1 MNSDNQTTKN
11 GKSDNA
17 CIYKALAFFK
27 KYWGSAL
34 SVVLAILSF
43 GICLYYIVCLSKGDF
58 HSDCTDSLYWANATV
73 ESGKV
78 FDENFRYAAM
88 LPFSASFWFI
98 PIIKL
103 FGVTMRAQII
113 GMSVFLVL
121 FTAAIWFMC
130 RSMNWSVRATCSM
143 ISALL
148 LILSGSD
155 KLREIMWG
163 HVIYYSLALLIICVG
178 TGLVFR
184 FEKHFA
190 SFENASSSRKKKSI
204 AGAVIFGS
212 FTALLFAGNATN
224 GFQMIAIATIPVL
237 AGIFAERFFDGKQ
250 KLFSRSNIPAA
261 VMILAVM
268 VSTLC
273 GLVILK
279 LLKGEKSAG
288 YTSVYSMFS
297 GVSDWYGNF
306 TKLFSQFPEL
316 IGISIKKSDR
326 MISKESIAYLIRLA
340 GMLFITV
347 IPLVGL
353 FRYKKL
359 RDKSTRFILW
369 VHLSLTAVILFG
381 YICGR
386 ISNANWRLTP
396 IIGSSVMATIAILR
410 EWLGGIFMNKNTDEP
425 GIDEKCSEKRVCFR
439 LGVILSAVIVMFGAV
454 NFNEIRKMPKDY
466 EHPLEAVANDL
477 EAHGLEY
484 GYATFWRSQ
493 ALTMLSDSK
502 VRVRETLVKSDG
514 VITDYYQSSKL
525 WYEDQPGIDKYFI
538 MLSDDE
544 LSTVG
549 DSEYWQ
555 EITEKYLIENFE
567 TCGYNVFVFSRNVI
581 LKGTF
586 GS

>member
-1 MNSDNQTTKN
+1 MNSDNQITKN
-11 GKSDNA
+11 RKNDS
-17 CIYKALAFFK
+17 IYKILAFFK
-27 KYWGSAL
+27 KHWISTL
-34 SVVLAILSF
+34 SVVLAILSL

-88 LPFSASFWFI
+88 LPFSASLWFI

-121 FTAAIWFMC
+121 FTTAIWFMC

-148 LILSGSD
+148 LILSGSE

-190 SFENASSSRKKKSI
+190 GLVSSAKKKKSI
-204 AGAVIFGS
+204 AGAVIFGAL
-212 FTALLFAGNATN
+212 TALLFAGNATN
-224 GFQMIAIATIPVL
+224 GFQMIAIATVPVL
-237 AGIFAERFFDGKQ
+237 AGIFAERFFDGRQ
-250 KLFSRSNIPAA
+250 KLFSSSSIPAA
-261 VMILAVM
+261 VMILTVI

-279 LLKGEKSAG
+279 LLKGEKAAG

-297 GVSDWYGNF
+297 GISDWYGNF

-326 MISKESIAYLIRLA
+326 MISKEAIVYLIRLA
-340 GMLFITV
+340 GMLVITV

-353 FRYKKL
+353 FGYKKL
-359 RDKSTRFILW
+359 HDKGTRFVLW

-396 IIGSSVMATIAILR
+396 IIGSSVMATVAIFR
-410 EWLGGIFMNKNTDEP
+410 EWLDGIFPKKSTDEAENN
-425 GIDEKCSEKRVCFR
+425 EKCSEKRVCFR

-454 NFNEIRKMPKDY
+454 NFNEIRKMPRDY

-484 GYATFWRSQ
+484 GYATFGRSQ

-514 VITDYYQSSKL
+514 VITDYYQSSRL

-544 LSTVG
+544 LNTVG

-567 TCGYNVFVFSRNVI
+567 TRGYNVFVFNRNVI

>member
-1 MNSDNQTTKN
+1 MNSDNQITKN
-11 GKSDNA
+11 RKNDS
-17 CIYKALAFFK
+17 IYKILAFFK
-27 KYWGSAL
+27 KHWSSAL

-88 LPFSASFWFI
+88 LPFSASLWFI

-121 FTAAIWFMC
+121 FTTAIWFMC

-148 LILSGSD
+148 LILSGSE

-190 SFENASSSRKKKSI
+190 GLVSSAKNKKSI
-204 AGAVIFGS
+204 VGAVIFGS
-212 FTALLFAGNATN
+212 LTALLFAGNATN
-224 GFQMIAIATIPVL
+224 GFQMIAIATVPVL
-237 AGIFAERFFDGKQ
+237 AGIFAERFFDGRQ
-250 KLFSRSNIPAA
+250 KLFSSSSIPAA
-261 VMILAVM
+261 VMILTVM

-279 LLKGEKSAG
+279 LLKGEKAAG

-326 MISKESIAYLIRLA
+326 MISKEAIVYLIRLA
-340 GMLFITV
+340 GMLVITV

-396 IIGSSVMATIAILR
+396 IIGSSVMSTVAIFR
-410 EWLGGIFMNKNTDEP
+410 EWLDGIFPKKSTDEA
-425 GIDEKCSEKRVCFR
+425 ENNENCNEKRVCLR

-454 NFNEIRKMPKDY
+454 NFNEIRKMPRDY

-514 VITDYYQSSKL
+514 VITDYYQSSRL

-544 LSTVG
+544 LNTVC

-567 TCGYNVFVFSRNVI
+567 TRGYNVFVFSRNVI

>member
-1 MNSDNQTTKN
+1 MNSDNQITKN
-11 GKSDNA
+11 RKNDS
-17 CIYKALAFFK
+17 IYKILALFK
-27 KYWGSAL
+27 KHWISAL
-34 SVVLAILSF
+34 SVVLAILSL

-88 LPFSASFWFI
+88 LPFSASLWFI

-121 FTAAIWFMC
+121 FTTAIWFMC

-148 LILSGSD
+148 LILSGSE

-190 SFENASSSRKKKSI
+190 CLVSSAKKKKSI
-204 AGAVIFGS
+204 AGAVIFGAL
-212 FTALLFAGNATN
+212 TALLFAGNATN
-224 GFQMIAIATIPVL
+224 GFQMIAIATVPVL
-237 AGIFAERFFDGKQ
+237 AGIFAERFFDGRQ
-250 KLFSRSNIPAA
+250 KLFSSSSIPAA
-261 VMILAVM
+261 VMILTVI

-279 LLKGEKSAG
+279 LLKGEKAAG

-297 GVSDWYGNF
+297 GISDWYGNF

-326 MISKESIAYLIRLA
+326 MISKEAIVYLIRLA
-340 GMLFITV
+340 GMLVITV

-353 FRYKKL
+353 FGYKKL
-359 RDKSTRFILW
+359 HDKGTRFVLW

-396 IIGSSVMATIAILR
+396 IIGSSVMATVAIFR
-410 EWLGGIFMNKNTDEP
+410 EWLDGIFPKKSTDEAENN
-425 GIDEKCSEKRVCFR
+425 EKCNEKRVCLR

-454 NFNEIRKMPKDY
+454 NFNEIRKMPRDY

-484 GYATFWRSQ
+484 GYATFCRSQ

-514 VITDYYQSSKL
+514 VITDYYQSSRL

-544 LSTVG
+544 LNTVG

-567 TCGYNVFVFSRNVI
+567 TRGYNVFVFSRNVI

>member
-1 MNSDNQTTKN
+1 MNSDNQITKKRKN
-11 GKSDNA
+11 DS
-17 CIYKALAFFK
+17 IYKILAFFK
-27 KYWGSAL
+27 KHWISAL

-88 LPFSASFWFI
+88 LPFSASLWFI

-121 FTAAIWFMC
+121 FTTAIWFMC

-148 LILSGSD
+148 LILSGSE
-155 KLREIMWG
+155 KLREFMWG
-163 HVIYYSLALLIICVG
+163 LVIYYSLALLIICVG

-190 SFENASSSRKKKSI
+190 GLVSSAKKKKSI
-204 AGAVIFGS
+204 VGAVIFGAL
-212 FTALLFAGNATN
+212 TALLFAGNATN
-224 GFQMIAIATIPVL
+224 GFQMIAIATVPVL
-237 AGIFAERFFDGKQ
+237 AGIFAERFFDGRQ
-250 KLFSRSNIPAA
+250 KLFSSSSIPAA
-261 VMILAVM
+261 VMILTVI

-279 LLKGEKSAG
+279 LLKGEKAAG

-297 GVSDWYGNF
+297 GISDWYGNF

-326 MISKESIAYLIRLA
+326 MISKEAIVYLIRLA
-340 GMLFITV
+340 GMLVITV

-353 FRYKKL
+353 FGYKKL
-359 RDKSTRFILW
+359 HDKGTRFVLW

-396 IIGSSVMATIAILR
+396 IIGSSVMATVAIFR
-410 EWLGGIFMNKNTDEP
+410 EWLDEIFPKKSTDEAENN
-425 GIDEKCSEKRVCFR
+425 EKCNEKRVCLR

-454 NFNEIRKMPKDY
+454 NFNEIRKMPRDY

-514 VITDYYQSSKL
+514 VITDYYQSSRL

-544 LSTVG
+544 LNTVG

-567 TCGYNVFVFSRNVI
+567 TRGYNVFVFSRNVI
-581 LKGTF
+581 LKGAF

>member
-1 MNSDNQTTKN
+1 MNSDNQITKN
-11 GKSDNA
+11 RKNDS
-17 CIYKALAFFK
+17 IYKILAFFK
-27 KYWGSAL
+27 KHWISAL
-34 SVVLAILSF
+34 SVVLAILSL

-88 LPFSASFWFI
+88 LPFSASLWFI

-121 FTAAIWFMC
+121 FTTAIWFMC

-148 LILSGSD
+148 LILSGSE

-190 SFENASSSRKKKSI
+190 GLVSSAKKKKSI
-204 AGAVIFGS
+204 AGAVIFGAL
-212 FTALLFAGNATN
+212 TALLFAGNATN
-224 GFQMIAIATIPVL
+224 GFQMIAIATVPVL
-237 AGIFAERFFDGKQ
+237 AGIFAERFFDGRQ
-250 KLFSRSNIPAA
+250 KLFSSSSIPAA
-261 VMILAVM
+261 VMILTVI

-279 LLKGEKSAG
+279 LLKGEKAAG

-297 GVSDWYGNF
+297 GISDWYGNF

-326 MISKESIAYLIRLA
+326 MISKEAIVYLIRLA
-340 GMLFITV
+340 GMLVITV

-353 FRYKKL
+353 FGYKKL
-359 RDKSTRFILW
+359 HDKGTRFVLW

-396 IIGSSVMATIAILR
+396 IIGSSVMATVAIFR
-410 EWLGGIFMNKNTDEP
+410 EWLDGIFPKKSTDEAENN
-425 GIDEKCSEKRVCFR
+425 EKCNEKRVCLR

-454 NFNEIRKMPKDY
+454 NFNEIRKMPRDY

-514 VITDYYQSSKL
+514 VITDYYQSSRL

-544 LSTVG
+544 LNTVG

-567 TCGYNVFVFSRNVI
+567 TRGYNVFVFSRNVI

>member
-1 MNSDNQTTKN
+1 MNSDYQITKN
-11 GKSDNA
+11 RKNDS
-17 CIYKALAFFK
+17 IYKILAFFK
-27 KYWGSAL
+27 KHWISTL

-73 ESGKV
+73 ESGKI

-88 LPFSASFWFI
+88 LPFSASLWFI

-190 SFENASSSRKKKSI
+190 GLVSPVKNKKSI
-204 AGAVIFGS
+204 VGAVIFGS
-212 FTALLFAGNATN
+212 LTALLFAGNATN
-224 GFQMIAIATIPVL
+224 GFQMIAIATVPVL
-237 AGIFAERFFDGKQ
+237 AGIFAERFFDGRQ
-250 KLFSRSNIPAA
+250 KLLSSSNIPAA
-261 VMILAVM
+261 VMIIAVM

-326 MISKESIAYLIRLA
+326 MISKESIVYLTRLT
-340 GMLFITV
+340 GMLVITV

-396 IIGSSVMATIAILR
+396 IIGSSVMATVAIFR
-410 EWLGGIFMNKNTDEP
+410 EWLGGIFPKKSADEAES
-425 GIDEKCSEKRVCFR
+425 DEKCSEKRVCFR

-454 NFNEIRKMPKDY
+454 NFNEIRKMPRDY

-514 VITDYYQSSKL
+514 VITDYYQSSRL

-544 LSTVG
+544 LNTVG

-567 TCGYNVFVFSRNVI
+567 TRGYNVFVFNRNVI

>member
-1 MNSDNQTTKN
+1 MNSDNQITKN
-11 GKSDNA
+11 RKNDS
-17 CIYKALAFFK
+17 IYKILAFFK
-27 KYWGSAL
+27 KHWISAL
-34 SVVLAILSF
+34 SVVLAILSL

-88 LPFSASFWFI
+88 LPFSASLWFI

-121 FTAAIWFMC
+121 FTTAIWFMC

-148 LILSGSD
+148 LILSGSE

-190 SFENASSSRKKKSI
+190 GLVSSAKKKKSI
-204 AGAVIFGS
+204 AGAVIFGAL
-212 FTALLFAGNATN
+212 TALLFAGNATN
-224 GFQMIAIATIPVL
+224 GFQMIAIATVPVL
-237 AGIFAERFFDGKQ
+237 AGIFAERFFDGRQ
-250 KLFSRSNIPAA
+250 KLFSSSSIPAA
-261 VMILAVM
+261 VMILTVI

-279 LLKGEKSAG
+279 LLKGEKAAG

-297 GVSDWYGNF
+297 GISDWYGNF

-326 MISKESIAYLIRLA
+326 MISKEAIVYLVRLA
-340 GMLFITV
+340 GMLVITV

-353 FRYKKL
+353 FGYKKL
-359 RDKSTRFILW
+359 HDKGTRFVLW

-381 YICGR
+381 YICER

-396 IIGSSVMATIAILR
+396 IIGSSVMATVAIFR
-410 EWLGGIFMNKNTDEP
+410 EWLDGIFLKKSTDESENN
-425 GIDEKCSEKRVCFR
+425 EKCNEKRVCLR

-454 NFNEIRKMPKDY
+454 NFNEIRKMPRDY

-514 VITDYYQSSKL
+514 VITDYYQSSRL

-544 LSTVG
+544 LNTVG

-567 TCGYNVFVFSRNVI
+567 TRGYNVFVFSRNVI

>member
-1 MNSDNQTTKN
+1 MNSDNQITKN
-11 GKSDNA
+11 RKNDS
-17 CIYKALAFFK
+17 IYKILAFSK
-27 KYWGSAL
+27 KHWISAL

-43 GICLYYIVCLSKGDF
+43 GICLYYVVCLSKGDF

-88 LPFSASFWFI
+88 LPFSASLWFI

-121 FTAAIWFMC
+121 FTTAIWFMC

-148 LILSGSD
+148 LILSGSE

-190 SFENASSSRKKKSI
+190 GLVSLAKKKKSI
-204 AGAVIFGS
+204 AGAVIFGAL
-212 FTALLFAGNATN
+212 TALLFAGNATN
-224 GFQMIAIATIPVL
+224 GFQMIAIATVPIL
-237 AGIFAERFFDGKQ
+237 AGIFAERFFDGRQ
-250 KLFSRSNIPAA
+250 KLFSSSSIPAA
-261 VMILAVM
+261 VMILTVI

-279 LLKGEKSAG
+279 LLKGEKAAG

-297 GVSDWYGNF
+297 GISDWYGNF

-326 MISKESIAYLIRLA
+326 MISKEAIVYLIRLA
-340 GMLFITV
+340 GMLVITV

-353 FRYKKL
+353 FGYKKL
-359 RDKSTRFILW
+359 HDKGTRFILW

-396 IIGSSVMATIAILR
+396 IIGSSVMATVAIFR
-410 EWLGGIFMNKNTDEP
+410 EWLDGIFPKKSTDEAENN
-425 GIDEKCSEKRVCFR
+425 EKCNEKRVCLR

-454 NFNEIRKMPKDY
+454 NFNEIRKMPRDY

-514 VITDYYQSSKL
+514 VITDYYQSSRL

-544 LSTVG
+544 LNTVG

-567 TCGYNVFVFSRNVI
+567 TRGYNVFVFSRNVI

>member
-1 MNSDNQTTKN
+1 MNSDNQITKN
-11 GKSDNA
+11 RKNDS
-17 CIYKALAFFK
+17 IYKILAFFK
-27 KYWGSAL
+27 KHWSSAL

-58 HSDCTDSLYWANATV
+58 HSDCTNSLYWANATV

-88 LPFSASFWFI
+88 LPFSASLWFI

-121 FTAAIWFMC
+121 FTTAIWFMC

-148 LILSGSD
+148 LILSGSE

-190 SFENASSSRKKKSI
+190 GLVSSAKNKKSI
-204 AGAVIFGS
+204 VGAVIFGS
-212 FTALLFAGNATN
+212 LTALLFAGNATN
-224 GFQMIAIATIPVL
+224 GFQMIAIATVPVL
-237 AGIFAERFFDGKQ
+237 AGIFAERFFDGRQ
-250 KLFSRSNIPAA
+250 KLFSSSSIPAA
-261 VMILAVM
+261 VMILTVV

-279 LLKGEKSAG
+279 LLKGEKAAG

-326 MISKESIAYLIRLA
+326 MISKEAIVYLIRLA
-340 GMLFITV
+340 GMPVITV

-396 IIGSSVMATIAILR
+396 IIGSSVMSTVAIFR
-410 EWLGGIFMNKNTDEP
+410 EWLDGIFPKKSTDEAENN
-425 GIDEKCSEKRVCFR
+425 EKCNEKRVCLR

-454 NFNEIRKMPKDY
+454 NFNEIRKMPRDY

-514 VITDYYQSSKL
+514 VITDYYQSSRL

-544 LSTVG
+544 LNTVG

-567 TCGYNVFVFSRNVI
+567 TRGYNVFVFSRNVI

>member
-1 MNSDNQTTKN
+1 MNSDNQITKN
-11 GKSDNA
+11 RKNDS
-17 CIYKALAFFK
+17 IYKILAFFK
-27 KYWGSAL
+27 KHWISAL
-34 SVVLAILSF
+34 SVVLAILSL

-88 LPFSASFWFI
+88 LPFSASLWFI

-121 FTAAIWFMC
+121 FTTAIWFMC

-148 LILSGSD
+148 LILSGSE

-190 SFENASSSRKKKSI
+190 GLVSSAKKKKSI
-204 AGAVIFGS
+204 VGAVIFGAL
-212 FTALLFAGNATN
+212 TALLFAGNATN
-224 GFQMIAIATIPVL
+224 GFQMIAIATVPVL
-237 AGIFAERFFDGKQ
+237 AGIFAERFFDGRQ
-250 KLFSRSNIPAA
+250 KLFSSSSIPAA
-261 VMILAVM
+261 VMILTVI

-279 LLKGEKSAG
+279 LLKGEKTAG

-297 GVSDWYGNF
+297 GISDWYGNF

-326 MISKESIAYLIRLA
+326 MISKEAIVYLIRLA
-340 GMLFITV
+340 GMLVITV

-353 FRYKKL
+353 FGYKKL
-359 RDKSTRFILW
+359 HDKGTRFVLW

-396 IIGSSVMATIAILR
+396 IIGSSVMATVAIFR
-410 EWLGGIFMNKNTDEP
+410 EWLDGIFPKKSTDEAENN
-425 GIDEKCSEKRVCFR
+425 EKCNEKRVCLR

-454 NFNEIRKMPKDY
+454 NFNEIRKMPRDY

-514 VITDYYQSSKL
+514 VITDYYQSSRL

-544 LSTVG
+544 LNTVG

-567 TCGYNVFVFSRNVI
+567 TRGYNVFVFSRNVI

>member
-1 MNSDNQTTKN
+1 MNSDNQITKN
-11 GKSDNA
+11 RKNDS
-17 CIYKALAFFK
+17 IYKILALFK
-27 KYWGSAL
+27 KHWISAL
-34 SVVLAILSF
+34 SVVLAILSL

-88 LPFSASFWFI
+88 LPFSASLWFI

-121 FTAAIWFMC
+121 FTTAIWFMC

-148 LILSGSD
+148 LILSGSE

-190 SFENASSSRKKKSI
+190 GLVSSAKKKKSI
-204 AGAVIFGS
+204 AGAVIFGAL
-212 FTALLFAGNATN
+212 TALLFAGNATN
-224 GFQMIAIATIPVL
+224 GFQMIAIATVPVL
-237 AGIFAERFFDGKQ
+237 AGIFAERFFDGRQ
-250 KLFSRSNIPAA
+250 KLFSSSSIPAA
-261 VMILAVM
+261 VMILTVM

-279 LLKGEKSAG
+279 LLKGEKAAG

-297 GVSDWYGNF
+297 GISDWYGNF

-326 MISKESIAYLIRLA
+326 MISKEAIVYLIRLA
-340 GMLFITV
+340 GMLVITV

-353 FRYKKL
+353 FGYKKL
-359 RDKSTRFILW
+359 HDKGTRFVLW

-396 IIGSSVMATIAILR
+396 IIGSSVMATVAIFR
-410 EWLGGIFMNKNTDEP
+410 EWLDGIFPKKSTDEAENN
-425 GIDEKCSEKRVCFR
+425 EKCNEKRVCLR

-454 NFNEIRKMPKDY
+454 NFNEIRKMPRDY

-514 VITDYYQSSKL
+514 VITDYYQSSRL

-544 LSTVG
+544 LNTVG

-567 TCGYNVFVFSRNVI
+567 TRGYNVFVFSRNVI

>member
-1 MNSDNQTTKN
+1 MNSDNQITKN
-11 GKSDNA
+11 RKNDS
-17 CIYKALAFFK
+17 IYKILAFFK
-27 KYWGSAL
+27 KHWSSAL

-88 LPFSASFWFI
+88 LPFSASLWFI

-121 FTAAIWFMC
+121 FTTAIWFMC

-148 LILSGSD
+148 LILSGSE

-190 SFENASSSRKKKSI
+190 GLVSSAKNKKSI
-204 AGAVIFGS
+204 VGAVIFGS
-212 FTALLFAGNATN
+212 LTALLFAGNATN
-224 GFQMIAIATIPVL
+224 GFQMIAIATVPVL
-237 AGIFAERFFDGKQ
+237 AGIFAERFFDGRQ
-250 KLFSRSNIPAA
+250 KLFSSSSIPAA
-261 VMILAVM
+261 VMILTVV

-279 LLKGEKSAG
+279 LLKGEKAAG

-326 MISKESIAYLIRLA
+326 MISKEAIVYLIRLA
-340 GMLFITV
+340 GMLVITV

-396 IIGSSVMATIAILR
+396 IIGSSVMSTVAIFR
-410 EWLGGIFMNKNTDEP
+410 EWLDGIFPKKSTDEA
-425 GIDEKCSEKRVCFR
+425 ENNENCNEKRVCLR

-454 NFNEIRKMPKDY
+454 NFNEIRKMPRDY

-514 VITDYYQSSKL
+514 VITDYYQSSRL

-544 LSTVG
+544 LNTVG

-567 TCGYNVFVFSRNVI
+567 TRGYNVFVFSRNVI

>member
-1 MNSDNQTTKN
+1 MNSDNQITKN
-11 GKSDNA
+11 RKNDS
-17 CIYKALAFFK
+17 IYKILAFSK
-27 KYWGSAL
+27 KHWISAL

-43 GICLYYIVCLSKGDF
+43 GICLYYVVCLSKGDF

-88 LPFSASFWFI
+88 LPFSASLWFI

-121 FTAAIWFMC
+121 FTTAIWFMC

-148 LILSGSD
+148 LILSGSE

-190 SFENASSSRKKKSI
+190 GLVSSAKNKKSI
-204 AGAVIFGS
+204 VGAVIFGS
-212 FTALLFAGNATN
+212 LTALLFAGNATN
-224 GFQMIAIATIPVL
+224 GFQMIAIATVPVL
-237 AGIFAERFFDGKQ
+237 AGIFAERFFDGRQ
-250 KLFSRSNIPAA
+250 KLFSSSSIPAA
-261 VMILAVM
+261 VMILTVV

-279 LLKGEKSAG
+279 LLKGEKAAG

-326 MISKESIAYLIRLA
+326 MISKEAIVYLIRLA
-340 GMLFITV
+340 GMLVITV

-396 IIGSSVMATIAILR
+396 IIGSSVMSTVAIFR
-410 EWLGGIFMNKNTDEP
+410 EWLDGIFPKKSTDEA
-425 GIDEKCSEKRVCFR
+425 ENNENCNEKRVCLR

-454 NFNEIRKMPKDY
+454 NFNEIRKMPRDY

-514 VITDYYQSSKL
+514 VITDYYQSSRL

-544 LSTVG
+544 LNTVG

-567 TCGYNVFVFSRNVI
+567 TRGYNVFVFSRNVI

>member
-1 MNSDNQTTKN
+1 MNLDNQITKN
-11 GKSDNA
+11 RKNDS
-17 CIYKALAFFK
+17 IYKILAFSK
-27 KYWGSAL
+27 KHWSSAL

-88 LPFSASFWFI
+88 LPFSASLWFI

-121 FTAAIWFMC
+121 FTTAIWFMC

-148 LILSGSD
+148 LILSGSE

-190 SFENASSSRKKKSI
+190 GLVSSAKNKKSI
-204 AGAVIFGS
+204 VGAVIFGS
-212 FTALLFAGNATN
+212 LTALLFAGNATN
-224 GFQMIAIATIPVL
+224 GFQMIAIATVPVL
-237 AGIFAERFFDGKQ
+237 AGIFAERFFDGRQ
-250 KLFSRSNIPAA
+250 KLFSSSSIPAA
-261 VMILAVM
+261 VMILTVV

-279 LLKGEKSAG
+279 LLKGEKAAG

-326 MISKESIAYLIRLA
+326 MISKEAIVYLIRLA
-340 GMLFITV
+340 GMLVITV

-396 IIGSSVMATIAILR
+396 IIGSSVMSTVAIFR
-410 EWLGGIFMNKNTDEP
+410 EWLDGIFPKKSTDEAENN
-425 GIDEKCSEKRVCFR
+425 EKCNEKRVCLR

-454 NFNEIRKMPKDY
+454 NFNEIRKMPRDY

-514 VITDYYQSSKL
+514 VITDYYQSSRL

-544 LSTVG
+544 LNTVG

-567 TCGYNVFVFSRNVI
+567 TRGYNVFVFSRNVI

>member
-1 MNSDNQTTKN
+1 MNSDNQITKN
-11 GKSDNA
+11 RKNDS
-17 CIYKALAFFK
+17 IYKILALFK
-27 KYWGSAL
+27 KHWISAL
-34 SVVLAILSF
+34 SVVLAILSL

-88 LPFSASFWFI
+88 LPFSASLWFI

-121 FTAAIWFMC
+121 FTTAIWFMC

-148 LILSGSD
+148 LILSGSE

-190 SFENASSSRKKKSI
+190 GLVSSAKKKKSI
-204 AGAVIFGS
+204 AGAVIFGAL
-212 FTALLFAGNATN
+212 TALLFAGNATN
-224 GFQMIAIATIPVL
+224 GFQMIAIATVPVL
-237 AGIFAERFFDGKQ
+237 AGIFAERFFDGRQ
-250 KLFSRSNIPAA
+250 KLFSSSSIPAA
-261 VMILAVM
+261 VMILTVI

-279 LLKGEKSAG
+279 LLKGEKAAG

-297 GVSDWYGNF
+297 GISDWYGNF

-326 MISKESIAYLIRLA
+326 MISKEAIVYLIRLA
-340 GMLFITV
+340 GMLVITV

-353 FRYKKL
+353 FGYKKL
-359 RDKSTRFILW
+359 HDKGTRFILW

-396 IIGSSVMATIAILR
+396 IIGSSVMATVAIFR
-410 EWLGGIFMNKNTDEP
+410 EWLDGIFPKKSTDEAENN
-425 GIDEKCSEKRVCFR
+425 EKCNEKRVCLR

-454 NFNEIRKMPKDY
+454 NFNEIRKMPRDY

-493 ALTMLSDSK
+493 ALTMLSNSK

-514 VITDYYQSSKL
+514 VITDYYQSSRL

-544 LSTVG
+544 LNTVG

-567 TCGYNVFVFSRNVI
+567 TRGYNVFVFSRNVI

-586 GS
+586 SS

>member
-1 MNSDNQTTKN
+1 MNSDNQITKN
-11 GKSDNA
+11 RKNDS
-17 CIYKALAFFK
+17 IYKILAFFK
-27 KYWGSAL
+27 KHWISTL
-34 SVVLAILSF
+34 SVVLAILSL

-88 LPFSASFWFI
+88 LPFSASLWFI

-121 FTAAIWFMC
+121 FTTAIWFMC

-148 LILSGSD
+148 LILSGSE

-190 SFENASSSRKKKSI
+190 GLVSSAKKKKSI
-204 AGAVIFGS
+204 AGAVIFGAL
-212 FTALLFAGNATN
+212 TALLFAGNATN
-224 GFQMIAIATIPVL
+224 GFQMIAIATVPVL
-237 AGIFAERFFDGKQ
+237 AGIFAERFFDGRQ
-250 KLFSRSNIPAA
+250 KLFSSSSIPAA
-261 VMILAVM
+261 VMILTVI

-279 LLKGEKSAG
+279 LLKGEKAAG

-297 GVSDWYGNF
+297 GISDWYGNF

-326 MISKESIAYLIRLA
+326 MISKEAIVYLIRLA
-340 GMLFITV
+340 GMLVITV

-353 FRYKKL
+353 FGYKKL
-359 RDKSTRFILW
+359 HDKGTRFVLW

-396 IIGSSVMATIAILR
+396 IIGSSVMATVAIFR
-410 EWLGGIFMNKNTDEP
+410 EWLGGIFPKKSADESES
-425 GIDEKCSEKRVCFR
+425 DEKCSEKRVCFR

-454 NFNEIRKMPKDY
+454 NFNEIRKMPRDY

-493 ALTMLSDSK
+493 ALTMLSNSK

-514 VITDYYQSSKL
+514 VITDYYQSSRL

-544 LSTVG
+544 LNTVG

-567 TCGYNVFVFSRNVI
+567 TRGYNVFVFSRNVI

>member
-1 MNSDNQTTKN
+1 MNSDNQITKN
-11 GKSDNA
+11 RKNDS
-17 CIYKALAFFK
+17 IYKILAFFK
-27 KYWGSAL
+27 KHWISTL
-34 SVVLAILSF
+34 SVVLAILSL

-88 LPFSASFWFI
+88 LPFSASLWFI

-121 FTAAIWFMC
+121 FTTAIWFMC

-148 LILSGSD
+148 LILSGSE

-190 SFENASSSRKKKSI
+190 GLVSSAKKKKSI
-204 AGAVIFGS
+204 AGAVIFGAL
-212 FTALLFAGNATN
+212 TALLFAGNATN
-224 GFQMIAIATIPVL
+224 GFQMIAIATVPVL
-237 AGIFAERFFDGKQ
+237 AGIFAERFFDGRQ
-250 KLFSRSNIPAA
+250 KLFSSSSIPAA
-261 VMILAVM
+261 VMILTVI

-279 LLKGEKSAG
+279 LLKGEKAAG

-297 GVSDWYGNF
+297 GISDWYGNF

-326 MISKESIAYLIRLA
+326 MISKEAIVYLIRLA
-340 GMLFITV
+340 GMLVITV

-353 FRYKKL
+353 FGYKKL
-359 RDKSTRFILW
+359 HDKGTRFVLW

-396 IIGSSVMATIAILR
+396 LIGSSVMATVAIFR
-410 EWLGGIFMNKNTDEP
+410 EWLDGIFPKKSTDEAENN
-425 GIDEKCSEKRVCFR
+425 EKCNEKRVCLR

-454 NFNEIRKMPKDY
+454 NFNEIRKMPRDY

-514 VITDYYQSSKL
+514 VITDYYQSSRL

-544 LSTVG
+544 LNTVG

-567 TCGYNVFVFSRNVI
+567 TRGYNVFVFNRNVI

>member
-1 MNSDNQTTKN
+1 MNSDNQITKN
-11 GKSDNA
+11 RKNDS
-17 CIYKALAFFK
+17 IYKILAFFK
-27 KYWGSAL
+27 KHWISAL
-34 SVVLAILSF
+34 SVVLAILSL

-88 LPFSASFWFI
+88 LPFSASLWFI

-121 FTAAIWFMC
+121 FTTAIWFMC

-148 LILSGSD
+148 LILSGSE

-190 SFENASSSRKKKSI
+190 GLVSSAKKKKSI
-204 AGAVIFGS
+204 AGAVIFGAL
-212 FTALLFAGNATN
+212 TALLFAGNATN
-224 GFQMIAIATIPVL
+224 GFQMIAIATVPVL
-237 AGIFAERFFDGKQ
+237 AGIFAERFFDGRQ
-250 KLFSRSNIPAA
+250 KLFSSSSIPAA
-261 VMILAVM
+261 VMILTVI

-279 LLKGEKSAG
+279 LLKGEKAAG

-297 GVSDWYGNF
+297 GISDWYGNF

-326 MISKESIAYLIRLA
+326 MISKEAIVYLIRLA
-340 GMLFITV
+340 GMLVITV

-353 FRYKKL
+353 FGYKKL
-359 RDKSTRFILW
+359 HDKGTRFVLW

-396 IIGSSVMATIAILR
+396 IIGSSVMATVAIFR
-410 EWLGGIFMNKNTDEP
+410 EWLDGIFPKKSTDEAENN
-425 GIDEKCSEKRVCFR
+425 EKCNEKRVCLR

-454 NFNEIRKMPKDY
+454 NFNEIRKMPRDY

-484 GYATFWRSQ
+484 GYATFLRSQ

-514 VITDYYQSSKL
+514 VITDYYQSSRL

-544 LSTVG
+544 LNTVG

-567 TCGYNVFVFSRNVI
+567 TRGYNVFVFSRNVI

-586 GS
+586 SS

>member
-1 MNSDNQTTKN
+1 MNSDNQITKN
-11 GKSDNA
+11 RKNDS
-17 CIYKALAFFK
+17 IYKILAFFK
-27 KYWGSAL
+27 KHWISAL
-34 SVVLAILSF
+34 SVVLAILSL

-88 LPFSASFWFI
+88 LPFSASLWFI

-121 FTAAIWFMC
+121 FTTAIWFMC

-148 LILSGSD
+148 LILSGSE

-163 HVIYYSLALLIICVG
+163 HVIYYTLALLIICVG

-190 SFENASSSRKKKSI
+190 GLVSSAKKKKSI
-204 AGAVIFGS
+204 AGAVIFGAL
-212 FTALLFAGNATN
+212 TALLFAGNATN
-224 GFQMIAIATIPVL
+224 GFQMIAIATVPVL
-237 AGIFAERFFDGKQ
+237 AGIFAERFFDGRQ
-250 KLFSRSNIPAA
+250 KLFSSSSIPAA
-261 VMILAVM
+261 VMILTVI

-279 LLKGEKSAG
+279 LLKGEKAAG

-297 GVSDWYGNF
+297 GISDWYGNF

-326 MISKESIAYLIRLA
+326 MISKEAIVYLVRLA
-340 GMLFITV
+340 GMLVITV

-353 FRYKKL
+353 FGYKKL
-359 RDKSTRFILW
+359 HDKGTRFVLW

-396 IIGSSVMATIAILR
+396 IIGSSVMATVAIFR
-410 EWLGGIFMNKNTDEP
+410 EWLDGIFLKKSTDESENN
-425 GIDEKCSEKRVCFR
+425 EKCNEKRVCLR

-454 NFNEIRKMPKDY
+454 NFNEIRKMPRDY

-514 VITDYYQSSKL
+514 VITDYYQSSRL

-544 LSTVG
+544 LNTVG

-567 TCGYNVFVFSRNVI
+567 TRGYNVFVFSRNVI

>member
-1 MNSDNQTTKN
+1 MNSDNQITKN
-11 GKSDNA
+11 RKNDS
-17 CIYKALAFFK
+17 IYKILAFFK
-27 KYWGSAL
+27 KHWISAL
-34 SVVLAILSF
+34 SVVLAILSL

-88 LPFSASFWFI
+88 LPFSASLWFI

-121 FTAAIWFMC
+121 FTTAIWFMC

-148 LILSGSD
+148 LILSGSE

-190 SFENASSSRKKKSI
+190 GLVSSAKKKKSI
-204 AGAVIFGS
+204 AGAVIFGAL
-212 FTALLFAGNATN
+212 TALLFAGNATN
-224 GFQMIAIATIPVL
+224 GFQMIAIATVPVL
-237 AGIFAERFFDGKQ
+237 AGIFAERFFDGRQ
-250 KLFSRSNIPAA
+250 KLFSSSSIPTA
-261 VMILAVM
+261 VMILTVM

-279 LLKGEKSAG
+279 LLKGEKAAG

-297 GVSDWYGNF
+297 GISDWYGNF

-326 MISKESIAYLIRLA
+326 MISKEAIVYLIRLA
-340 GMLFITV
+340 GMLVITV

-353 FRYKKL
+353 FGYKKL
-359 RDKSTRFILW
+359 HDKGTRFILW

-396 IIGSSVMATIAILR
+396 IIGSSVMATVAIFR
-410 EWLGGIFMNKNTDEP
+410 EWLDGIFPKKSTDEA
-425 GIDEKCSEKRVCFR
+425 ENNENCNEKRVCLR

-454 NFNEIRKMPKDY
+454 NFNEIRKMPRDY

-514 VITDYYQSSKL
+514 VITDYYQSSRL

-544 LSTVG
+544 LNTVG

-567 TCGYNVFVFSRNVI
+567 TRGYNVFVFSRNVI

>member
-1 MNSDNQTTKN
+1 MNSDNQITKN
-11 GKSDNA
+11 RKNDS
-17 CIYKALAFFK
+17 IYKILAFSK
-27 KYWGSAL
+27 KHWISAL

-88 LPFSASFWFI
+88 LPFSASLWFI

-121 FTAAIWFMC
+121 FTTAIWFMC

-148 LILSGSD
+148 LILSGSE

-190 SFENASSSRKKKSI
+190 GLVSSAKKKKSI
-204 AGAVIFGS
+204 AGAVIFGAL
-212 FTALLFAGNATN
+212 TALLFAGNATN
-224 GFQMIAIATIPVL
+224 GFQMIAIATVPVL
-237 AGIFAERFFDGKQ
+237 AGIFAERFFDGRQ
-250 KLFSRSNIPAA
+250 KLFSSSSIPAA
-261 VMILAVM
+261 VMILTVM

-279 LLKGEKSAG
+279 LLKGEKAAG

-297 GVSDWYGNF
+297 GISDWYGNF

-326 MISKESIAYLIRLA
+326 MISKEAIVYLIRLA
-340 GMLFITV
+340 GMLVITV

-353 FRYKKL
+353 FGYKKL
-359 RDKSTRFILW
+359 HDKGTRFILW

-396 IIGSSVMATIAILR
+396 IIGSSVMATVAIFR
-410 EWLGGIFMNKNTDEP
+410 EWLDGIFPKKSTDEAENN
-425 GIDEKCSEKRVCFR
+425 EKCNEKRVCLR

-454 NFNEIRKMPKDY
+454 NFNEIRKMPRDY

-514 VITDYYQSSKL
+514 VITDYYQSSRL

-544 LSTVG
+544 LNTVG

-567 TCGYNVFVFSRNVI
+567 TRGYNVFVFSRNVI

>member
-1 MNSDNQTTKN
+1 MNSDNQITKN
-11 GKSDNA
+11 RKNDS
-17 CIYKALAFFK
+17 IYKILAFFK
-27 KYWGSAL
+27 KHWISTL
-34 SVVLAILSF
+34 SVVLAILSL

-88 LPFSASFWFI
+88 LPFSASLWFI

-121 FTAAIWFMC
+121 FTTAIWFMC

-148 LILSGSD
+148 LILSGSE

-190 SFENASSSRKKKSI
+190 GLVSSAKKKKSI
-204 AGAVIFGS
+204 AGAVIFGAL
-212 FTALLFAGNATN
+212 TALLFAGNATN
-224 GFQMIAIATIPVL
+224 GFQMIAIATVPVL
-237 AGIFAERFFDGKQ
+237 AGIFAERFFDGRQ
-250 KLFSRSNIPAA
+250 KLFSSSSIPAA
-261 VMILAVM
+261 VMILTVI

-279 LLKGEKSAG
+279 LLKGEKAAG

-297 GVSDWYGNF
+297 GISDWYGNF

-326 MISKESIAYLIRLA
+326 MISKEAIVYLIRLA
-340 GMLFITV
+340 GMLVITV

-353 FRYKKL
+353 FGYKKL
-359 RDKSTRFILW
+359 HDKGTRFVLW

-396 IIGSSVMATIAILR
+396 IIGSSVMATVAIFR
-410 EWLGGIFMNKNTDEP
+410 EWLDGIFPKKSTDEAENN
-425 GIDEKCSEKRVCFR
+425 EKCSEKRVCFR

-454 NFNEIRKMPKDY
+454 NFNEIRKMPRDY

-514 VITDYYQSSKL
+514 VITDYYQSSRL

-544 LSTVG
+544 LNTVG

-567 TCGYNVFVFSRNVI
+567 TRGYNVFVFNRNVI

>member
-1 MNSDNQTTKN
+1 MNSDNQITKN
-11 GKSDNA
+11 RKNDS
-17 CIYKALAFFK
+17 IYKILAFFK
-27 KYWGSAL
+27 KHWISAL
-34 SVVLAILSF
+34 SVVLAILSL

-88 LPFSASFWFI
+88 LPFSASLWFI

-121 FTAAIWFMC
+121 FTTAIWFMC

-148 LILSGSD
+148 LILSGSE

-190 SFENASSSRKKKSI
+190 GLVSSAKKKKSI
-204 AGAVIFGS
+204 AGAVIFGAL
-212 FTALLFAGNATN
+212 TALLFAGNATN
-224 GFQMIAIATIPVL
+224 GFQMIAIATVPVL
-237 AGIFAERFFDGKQ
+237 AGIFAERFFDGRQ
-250 KLFSRSNIPAA
+250 KLFSSSSIPAA
-261 VMILAVM
+261 VMILTVI

-279 LLKGEKSAG
+279 LLKGEKAAG

-297 GVSDWYGNF
+297 GISDWYGNF

-326 MISKESIAYLIRLA
+326 MISKEAIVYLIRLA
-340 GMLFITV
+340 GMLVITV

-353 FRYKKL
+353 FGYKKL
-359 RDKSTRFILW
+359 HDKGTRFILW

-396 IIGSSVMATIAILR
+396 IIGSSVMATVAIFR
-410 EWLGGIFMNKNTDEP
+410 EWLDGIFPKKSTDEAENN
-425 GIDEKCSEKRVCFR
+425 EKCNEKRVCLR

-454 NFNEIRKMPKDY
+454 NFNEIRKMPRDY

-514 VITDYYQSSKL
+514 VITDYYQSSRL

-544 LSTVG
+544 LNTVG

-567 TCGYNVFVFSRNVI
+567 TRGYNVFVFSRNVI

-586 GS
+586 SS

>member
-1 MNSDNQTTKN
+1 MNSDNQITKN
-11 GKSDNA
+11 RKNDS
-17 CIYKALAFFK
+17 IYKILAFFK
-27 KYWGSAL
+27 KHWISTL
-34 SVVLAILSF
+34 SVVLAILSL

-88 LPFSASFWFI
+88 LPFSASLWFI

-121 FTAAIWFMC
+121 FTTAIWFMC

-148 LILSGSD
+148 LILSGSE

-190 SFENASSSRKKKSI
+190 GLVSSAKKKKSI
-204 AGAVIFGS
+204 AGAVIFGAL
-212 FTALLFAGNATN
+212 TALLFAGNATN
-224 GFQMIAIATIPVL
+224 GFQMIAIATVPVL
-237 AGIFAERFFDGKQ
+237 AGIFAERFFDGRQ
-250 KLFSRSNIPAA
+250 KLFSSSSIPAA
-261 VMILAVM
+261 VMILTVI

-279 LLKGEKSAG
+279 LLKGEKAAG

-297 GVSDWYGNF
+297 GISDWYGNF

-326 MISKESIAYLIRLA
+326 MISKEAIVYLIRLA
-340 GMLFITV
+340 GMLVITV

-353 FRYKKL
+353 FGYKKL
-359 RDKSTRFILW
+359 HDKGTRFVLW

-396 IIGSSVMATIAILR
+396 IIGSSVMATVAIFR
-410 EWLGGIFMNKNTDEP
+410 EWLDGIFPKKSTDEAENN
-425 GIDEKCSEKRVCFR
+425 EKCNEKRVCLR

-454 NFNEIRKMPKDY
+454 NFNEIRKMPRDY
-466 EHPLEAVANDL
+466 EHHLEAVANDL

-514 VITDYYQSSKL
+514 VITDYYQSSRL

-544 LSTVG
+544 LNTVG

-567 TCGYNVFVFSRNVI
+567 TRGYNVFVFSRNVI

>member
-1 MNSDNQTTKN
+1 MNSDNQITKN
-11 GKSDNA
+11 RKNDS
-17 CIYKALAFFK
+17 IYKILAFFK
-27 KYWGSAL
+27 KHWISAL
-34 SVVLAILSF
+34 SVVLAILSL

-88 LPFSASFWFI
+88 LPFSASLWFI

-121 FTAAIWFMC
+121 FTTAIWFMC

-148 LILSGSD
+148 LILSGSE

-190 SFENASSSRKKKSI
+190 GLVSSAKKKKSI
-204 AGAVIFGS
+204 AGAVIFGAL
-212 FTALLFAGNATN
+212 TALLFAGNATN
-224 GFQMIAIATIPVL
+224 GFQMIAIATVPVL
-237 AGIFAERFFDGKQ
+237 AGIFAERFFDGRQ
-250 KLFSRSNIPAA
+250 KLFSSSSIPAA
-261 VMILAVM
+261 VMILTVI

-279 LLKGEKSAG
+279 LLKGEKAAG

-297 GVSDWYGNF
+297 GISDWYGNF

-326 MISKESIAYLIRLA
+326 MISKEAIVYLIRLA
-340 GMLFITV
+340 GMLVITV

-353 FRYKKL
+353 FGYKKL
-359 RDKSTRFILW
+359 HDKGTRFILW

-396 IIGSSVMATIAILR
+396 IIGSSVMATVAIFR
-410 EWLGGIFMNKNTDEP
+410 EWLDGIFPKKSTDEAENN
-425 GIDEKCSEKRVCFR
+425 EKCNEKRVCLR

-454 NFNEIRKMPKDY
+454 NFNEIRKMPRDY

-514 VITDYYQSSKL
+514 VITDYYQSSRL
-525 WYEDQPGIDKYFI
+525 FYEDQPGIDKYFI

-544 LSTVG
+544 LNTVG

-567 TCGYNVFVFSRNVI
+567 TRGYNVFVFSRNVI